1 MEYLNEQTSPT
12 LTDFFL
18 NLDLPPSLTYLL
30 VAVIAALLLLHF
42 MALGAL
48 FWIWL
53 ERKVSGRIQ
62 DRLGP
67 TRVGGRFGWL
77 QTLADGLKLITKE
90 DLIPEEADRPL
101 FRLAP

>member
-1 MEYLNEQTSPT
+1 MEYLTEQTSPT

-67 TRVGGRFGWL
+67 TRFS
-77 QTLADGLKLITKE
+77 
-90 DLIPEEADRPL
+90 
-101 FRLAP
+101 